1 MNHIILHIGEGYI
14 IHSTETLFYDSK
26 QKIMRNGIIMAKL
39 NSSNYYT
46 ELETKENIKN
56 GNITK
61 RLDSE
66 IYIIRYKENKVL

>member
-1 MNHIILHIGEGYI
+1 
-14 IHSTETLFYDSK
+14 
-26 QKIMRNGIIMAKL
+26 MAKL